1 MCVCARAHVEHHQEF
16 TLEERPEGRGAI
28 KKWQRQTFLVHHRGN
43 RNDTAPVCMLCKRG
57 FNIFRWR
64 HHCRICGK
72 VFCNFCTPHRAR
84 VRGYLDLERICILC
98 KSATLKS
105 TRNMTI
111 ATSVVPLSNPSPVG
125 TIASRKSRA
134 KP

>member
-1 MCVCARAHVEHHQEF
+1 MAE
-16 TLEERPEGRGAI
+16 TNIPSPSP
-28 KKWQRQTFLVHHRGN
+28 WQP
-43 RNDTAPVCMLCKRG
+43 NDTAPVCMLCKRG

-98 KSATLKS
+98 KSATLNS
-105 TRNMTI
+105 TRNMTV
-111 ATSVVPLSNPSPVG
+111 ATSVVPHHCPPQIIVTQRKPHNRHSL
-125 TIASRKSRA
+125 TIANYYL
-134 KP
+134 KPFASIPITRYNRE